1 MQTDKHRFYFSGY
14 SDDVVL
20 AGPCQRD
27 FDEYYSTFYLL
38 SNGIV
43 IKAEHGD
50 NGWEIGLAEE
60 HNSDITIIPAVDVD
74 DEGID
79 HDEDIDH
86 NDPRLPEWLRDSA
99 PGYAPVCI
107 IETDEPLEIVAQSD
121 CMFSDNSPEFIKAAK
136 LRKAVM
142 KEADCEEDECPNVE
156 AFKVALKNLN
166 L

>member
-1 MQTDKHRFYFSGY
+1 MQTDKHHFYFSGY

-20 AGPCQRD
+20 AGSCKRD
-27 FDEYYSTFYLL
+27 FDEHYSTFYLL
-38 SNGIV
+38 SNGMV
-43 IKAEHGD
+43 IKAEHGN
-50 NGWEIGLAEE
+50 NGWKIEPTEMPADGV
-60 HNSDITIIPAVDVD
+60 TIIEAVDLD

-79 HDEDIDH
+79 HI
-86 NDPRLPEWLRDSA
+86 DPRLPEWLRDYT

-107 IETDEPLEIVAQSD
+107 IEADEPLEIVAQSD

-142 KEADCEEDECPNVE
+142 KEVDCEEDECPNVE

>member
-38 SNGIV
+38 SNGLV

-50 NGWEIGLAEE
+50 NGWEIGLSEE

-74 DEGID
+74 DEGIEHGD
-79 HDEDIDH
+79 T
-86 NDPRLPEWLRDSA
+86 RLPEWLRDSA